1 MSKKTP
7 CEDPQCDNE
16 ALARFT
22 FDLEEFPVSDGIREE
37 CNWMEESPNLCE
49 GCIKE
54 CLDAGLG
61 SLTNFDT
68 LKEASR

>member
-7 CEDPQCDNE
+7 CEEPQCDNE

-22 FDLEEFPVSDGIREE
+22 FDLEEFPVSEGIRGGD
-37 CNWMEESPNLCE
+37 WTEESPNLCE